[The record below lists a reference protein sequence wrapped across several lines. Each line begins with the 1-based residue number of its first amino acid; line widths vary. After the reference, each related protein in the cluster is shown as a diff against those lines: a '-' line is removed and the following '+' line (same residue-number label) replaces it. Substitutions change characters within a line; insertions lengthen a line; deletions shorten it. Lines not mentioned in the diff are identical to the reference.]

1 VSEGSPFL
9 FKLHAPHNFIAGG
22 GFYVASSQLSISS
35 AWRIFQE
42 KNGCPDFSSLQAK
55 ILSKKRGSKAPLSDP
70 LIGCIILGIPFFLPR
85 ELWIPQPSD
94 WHPNIVQG
102 KTYDLNQG
110 EGKRVWD
117 AVMERLPLLPGY
129 LEVGN
134 EVRRK
139 GPLYVVEGRLG
150 QGAFRTTV
158 LDAYHRRC
166 AMTGERTEPA
176 LEASHIKPYREMGPN
191 RVNNGLL
198 LRADLHQIFDAG
210 YITITP
216 QYVIEV
222 SRRIKEEFANGR
234 DYYALHGRKII
245 NLPAEVPQQPSRDFV
260 LWHNEHVFR
269 V

>member
-1 VSEGSPFL
+1 
-9 FKLHAPHNFIAGG
+9 
-22 GFYVASSQLSISS
+22 
-35 AWRIFQE
+35 
-42 KNGCPDFSSLQAK
+42 
-55 ILSKKRGSKAPLSDP
+55 
-70 LIGCIILGIPFFLPR
+70 
-85 ELWIPQPSD
+85 
-94 WHPNIVQG
+94 
-102 KTYDLNQG
+102 
-110 EGKRVWD
+110 
-117 AVMERLPLLPGY
+117 
-129 LEVGN
+129 
-134 EVRRK
+134 
-139 GPLYVVEGRLG
+139 
-150 QGAFRTTV
+150 
-158 LDAYHRRC
+158 
-166 AMTGERTEPA
+166 MTGERTEPA
-176 LEASHIKPYREMGPN
+176 LEASHIKPYRERGPN